1 MYNFSPYFTSSM
13 LSNQIP
19 FSLPG
24 TTAGLASM
32 ATKKF
37 SWSSLFNG
45 IQKTVGTVNQI
56 IPLYQNVKPI
66 ITNSKTLFKVMRS
79 LNSSGP
85 LNSSNNTINTNQ
97 KIETPESIVIEKKEE
112 EELVELVSKNTPP
125 KPFFN

>member
-1 MYNFSPYFTSSM
+1 MYNFSPYMTSPMIGS
-13 LSNQIP
+13 QIP

-24 TTAGLASM
+24 TTTSLVGA

-37 SWSSLFNG
+37 SWSGIFNG

-66 ITNSKTLFKVMRS
+66 ISNSKTLFKVMRS
-79 LNSSGP
+79 LNTNTPS
-85 LNSSNNTINTNQ
+85 NKNNTIQTTQVEDKNNKTI
-97 KIETPESIVIEKKEE
+97 IEPKTEE
-112 EELVELVSKNTPP
+112 VVEIVSKNVPG